1 METGT
6 ANILLVEDEANF
18 AYVVRRYFE
27 SYNGRFNLTVAESIK
42 DARTRLQK
50 VKPDLI
56 ITDLRLPDG
65 RGIELLS
72 ENNIKDQIPIVVVTG
87 WGDEEAAVMAMKQGA
102 LDYVVKSQETV
113 KDMPHIAERA
123 IREWFNINQ
132 RRIAEEALRKANDEL
147 EKRVEKRTAELQRVN
162 SALKSEIVRRKAVEG
177 QIKAS
182 LVEKELLLKEIHH
195 RVKNNLQFI
204 SSLLSLKSQQ
214 FEDHLIK
221 DVFDECKARI
231 RSMALV
237 HEKLLQSKDF
247 AQVDFHEY
255 VEDLIHALYRSYKI
269 DPKNI
274 QLKVYIEEIPLGI
287 DLAVPFGLIINEL
300 VSNSIK
306 HAFPAVTPQA
316 GKIQIM
322 IKSKEDDGIEFFY
335 GDNGVGL
342 PKDFDF
348 DQTNTLGLRLVKIL
362 AEDQLLGTL
371 RVDRRGGT
379 KYRIQF
385 PKYEI

>member
-1 METGT
+1 
-6 ANILLVEDEANF
+6 
-18 AYVVRRYFE
+18 
-27 SYNGRFNLTVAESIK
+27 
-42 DARTRLQK
+42 
-50 VKPDLI
+50 
-56 ITDLRLPDG
+56 
-65 RGIELLS
+65 
-72 ENNIKDQIPIVVVTG
+72 
-87 WGDEEAAVMAMKQGA
+87 MKQGA
-102 LDYVVKSQETV
+102 LDYIVKSQETV
-113 KDMPHIAERA
+113 KEMPHIAERA

-162 SALKSEIVRRKAVEG
+162 SALKSEIIRRKAVEE
-177 QIKAS
+177 QIKSS

-214 FEDHLIK
+214 FEDHLIL
-221 DVFDECKARI
+221 DVFEECKDRI

-247 AQVDFHEY
+247 AQVDFLEY
-255 VEDLIHALYRSYKI
+255 VEELTHALYRSYKI
-269 DPKNI
+269 DPNNI
-274 QLKVYIEEIPLGI
+274 QLKVHVEDIPLGI

-300 VSNSIK
+300 VSNSLK
-306 HAFPAVTPQA
+306 HAFLDEHQKN

-322 IKSKEDDGIEFFY
+322 IKSKQDDGIEFFY
-335 GDNGVGL
+335 GDNGAGL

-348 DQTNTLGLRLVKIL
+348 DQTKTLGLRLVKIL
-362 AEDQLLGTL
+362 VEDQLLGKL

-379 KYRIQF
+379 KFRIQF
-385 PKYEI
+385 PKYEM